1 MNPRA
6 AADVALDAQSIAWSR
21 DSKYV
26 AVAGDFTV
34 DKKNELYTFDTS
46 DGAAVPVAAL
56 AEATLPAPAG
66 TSTVG
71 ISTALRPLWTAGGKV
86 CAKAD
91 LTGLAPATF
100 RLYCAAASGARFA
113 EPTHFPALPAQL
125 GSYGLSPVGATI
137 AFSADSMVAGAYE
150 VYTMPADDSAD
161 PKRITAGTI
170 TVAAATAFR
179 GPSFSLPLLFS
190 PDATRIAFVAD
201 ILVDNRNELYVVAA
215 DGATPEKRVTVVGA
229 AGDDARDVQGLTWA
243 PDSSTLAFIADH
255 RADNDSEV
263 FRIANV
269 TAADQAPILVRG
281 VAPSGDVF
289 DLSWRP

>member
-1 MNPRA
+1 MTPRA

-26 AVAGDFTV
+26 AVACDVTV

-86 CAKAD
+86 CA
-91 LTGLAPATF
+91 
-100 RLYCAAASGARFA
+100 AASGAGFA

-125 GSYGLSPVGATI
+125 GSYGLSPDGATI

-150 VYTMPADDSAD
+150 IYTMPADDSAD

-281 VAPSGDVF
+281 VTPSGDVF